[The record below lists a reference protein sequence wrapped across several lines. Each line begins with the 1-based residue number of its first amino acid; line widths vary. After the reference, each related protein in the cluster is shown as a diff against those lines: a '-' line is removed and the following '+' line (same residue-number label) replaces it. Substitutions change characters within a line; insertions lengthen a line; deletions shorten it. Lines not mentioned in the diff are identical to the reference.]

1 MSSNAEKTIE
11 KTRFWDELRGTMRS
25 RNGGWIMGQGVFCQ
39 GYNLLEELAGEVS
52 YFQFLVLN
60 ATGRLPDKAF
70 ADWLE
75 AAYTCMS
82 WPDPRIWCN
91 QVAAL
96 AGSMRTQVMAANAA
110 GIQTAISR
118 AYGPKTLIEG
128 TLFIQNALA
137 RHRQGKSAREIVA
150 EECAAQGGKPYI
162 MGFAR
167 PIAKGDERIVAMER
181 ISARLG
187 LPVGEH
193 LQLAY
198 AMEKVLM
205 AEYDEGM
212 NLTGYMSAFLADQG
226 FTPDE
231 VGCIC
236 ATLVAS
242 GLTACYA
249 DTAGRPPESFF
260 PLRCDDI
267 DYQGKPPRPVP
278 AKEE

>member
-1 MSSNAEKTIE
+1 LSADNKIE
-11 KTRFWDELRGTMRS
+11 NTRFWDDLRGTIRS

-39 GYNLLEELAGEVS
+39 GYNLLEELAGEIS

-70 ADWLE
+70 AGWLE
-75 AAYTCMS
+75 AAYICMS

-96 AGSMRTQVMAANAA
+96 AGSMRTLVMAANAA

-128 TLFIQNALA
+128 TLFIQDALT
-137 RHRQGKSAREIVA
+137 RHKQGKSAKDIVD

-187 LPVGEH
+187 LGVGAH

-198 AMEKVLM
+198 DMEKVLM
-205 AEYDEGM
+205 SEHDEGM

-226 FTPDE
+226 FSPAE

-249 DTAGRPPESFF
+249 DASARPPESFF

-278 AKEE
+278 SPDQA

>member
-1 MSSNAEKTIE
+1 LNAELHTSVVN
-11 KTRFWDELRGTMRS
+11 FLDNLRGTIRS
-25 RNGGWIMGQGVFCQ
+25 RNGGWIMGKGVFCQ
-39 GYNLLEELAGEVS
+39 GHNLLEDLAGEIS
-52 YFQFLVLN
+52 YFQFLILN
-60 ATGRLPDKAF
+60 ATGRLPQKPV

-75 AAYTCMS
+75 AAYICMS

-96 AGSMRTQVMAANAA
+96 AGSMKTLVMAANAA

-128 TLFIQNALA
+128 TVFIQDALK
-137 RHRQGKSAREIVA
+137 RHLKGKTAKEIVD
-150 EECAAQGGKPYI
+150 EECASQGGKPYI

-181 ISARLG
+181 ISLQLG
-187 LPVGEH
+187 HSTGPH

-198 AMEKVLM
+198 DMEKVLM
-205 AEYDEGM
+205 AEHDEGM

-226 FTPDE
+226 FTSDE
-231 VGCIC
+231 VGHIC
-236 ATLVAS
+236 ATLVSS
-242 GLTACYA
+242 GLTACYVDA
-249 DTAGRPPESFF
+249 SNRPPESFY
-260 PLRCDDI
+260 PMRCDDI

-278 AKEE
+278 NK